1 MLRCHNLTSFRS
13 QSDTH
18 VVIAALKRAD
28 NDLSSFQPKV
38 FKVDSH
44 LGIAMAGL
52 TADGRVL
59 CRYMRSECVN
69 HRFVYE
75 SPLATT
81 RLVTQIADKSQAN
94 TQRSW
99 KRPYGV
105 GLLVAGHDSTG
116 PHLFQTCPSGN
127 FYEFKAMA
135 IGARSQAS
143 KTYLEKTFTTFPG
156 ASLEE
161 LCRHALLALRE
172 AAADGE
178 LTAKNASLAFVG
190 KDTPFT
196 LVEDLQPYLQALAA
210 EGAQP
215 QAEAM
220 AAEAQPPPPQ
230 EEDAAAME
238 S

>member
-1 MLRCHNLTSFRS
+1 M
-13 QSDTH
+13 
-18 VVIAALKRAD
+18 IAALKRAD
-28 NDLSSFQPKV
+28 NELSSFQPKV

-59 CRYMRSECVN
+59 CRYMRNECVN
-69 HRFVYE
+69 HRFVYD
-75 SPLATT
+75 SALPVS
-81 RLVTQIADKSQAN
+81 RLVTQVADRSQAN

-105 GLLVAGHDSTG
+105 GLLVAGHDATG

-127 FYEFKAMA
+127 FYEYKAMA

-143 KTYLEKTFTTFPG
+143 KTYLEKTFGGFG
-156 ASLEE
+156 GLQLDE

-190 KDTPFT
+190 EGTPFT
-196 LVEDLQPYLQALAA
+196 IVDDLAPYLAAIASGGAA
-210 EGAQP
+210 EP
-215 QAEAM
+215 PPEAM
-220 AAEAQPPPPQ
+220 AAEGS
-230 EEDAAAME
+230 DAAAAAAADAGGAME
-238 S
+238 TS